1 MILIDFLGLVG
12 VVLVLLLFA
21 AASSLESLLWWA
33 GWDNSGAPHASPA
46 GLDLPQPEAP
56 GALLSL
62 EPDSYVVY
70 LSGAGTMDPARMDEK
85 EIQFLAQLREDLR
98 GSVFVQDVFPY
109 SPTNRPLTAER
120 WLRRAWNYI
129 LRVRGVDRRE
139 RSALQR
145 LGIHAAQ
152 FRNVLQV
159 AVSADPR
166 YGPVYSYGVAR
177 AIAASLLRHG
187 YRIGS
192 RKPVIL
198 MVLSGAGQI
207 SVGCTPLLRR
217 MLGRP
222 IWIISIGTILA
233 DDPGIL
239 EVEHLYHLSGSRDRT
254 QHIGRFFY
262 PGLWP
267 IFPHSPPNMARKL
280 GKISVIDMGPMK
292 HMGAGDYMSR
302 SITLPD
308 GSRNVDRTVGALVS
322 LVRQIERGTERG
334 DDAEERRHGGAET
347 LRGAKLPDAEAQ
359 RA

>member
-1 MILIDFLGLVG
+1 MILVDILALIG
-12 VVLVLLLFA
+12 VAFVLLLFAA

-33 GWDNSGAPHASPA
+33 GWDRSVAAYPTPVIPEPQPLEARGAPSD
-46 GLDLPQPEAP
+46 G
-56 GALLSL
+56 

-85 EIQFLAQLREDLR
+85 ERLFMVELRACLP
-98 GSVFVQDVFPY
+98 GSTFILDVFPY
-109 SPTNRPLTAER
+109 SPTNRPLTDER
-120 WLRRAWNYI
+120 WLQRTWNYV
-129 LRVRGVDRRE
+129 LHARRVDRRR
-139 RSALQR
+139 RSVLQR
-145 LGIHAAQ
+145 LGIHVAQ

-159 AVSADPR
+159 AVSADRR

-187 YRIGS
+187 YPIGS
-192 RKPVIL
+192 PRPVIL

-222 IWIISIGTILA
+222 VWIVSIGSILA

-254 QHIGRFFY
+254 QHIGKLFY

-267 IFPHSPPNMARKL
+267 IFRRSAPNLARKQ
-280 GKISVIDMGPMK
+280 GRISVIDIGPMK
-292 HMGAGDYMSR
+292 HMGIGDYMSR
-302 SITLPD
+302 SAVLPD
-308 GSRNVDRTVGALVS
+308 GQRYVDKTIGVLAG
-322 LVRQIERGTERG
+322 LVREIEGTARKG
-334 DDAEERRHGGAET
+334 TQPPLPISAAGG
-347 LRGAKLPDAEAQ
+347 
-359 RA
+359 RAGTRFDT